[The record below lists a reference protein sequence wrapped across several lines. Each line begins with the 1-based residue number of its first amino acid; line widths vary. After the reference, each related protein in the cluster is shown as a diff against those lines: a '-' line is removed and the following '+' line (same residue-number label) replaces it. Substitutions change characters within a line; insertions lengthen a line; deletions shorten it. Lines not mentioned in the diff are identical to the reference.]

1 MNRQFGDQFR
11 NRRVLI
17 TGHTGFKGSWL
28 SVWLKELG
36 ANVIGYSLD
45 PPTEPNNFQLCKLQE
60 KLDHN
65 AGDVRDVENLTKVIR
80 SSKPEI
86 VFHMAAQPIV
96 LDSYRAPKD
105 TFDTNVMGTVNLFEA
120 VRRTDTVK
128 AVVVVTTDKVYA
140 DQGWYWGYR
149 ENDRLGGFDPYSASK
164 AMAELAVSSYRS
176 AWREVWHED
185 NDRITFSNHPVAIAS
200 ARAGNVIGGGD
211 FARFRLLPDCMR
223 ACMEDRPVQVRRPE
237 SIRPWQHLLEPL
249 SGYLCLALRL
259 LEDSETFARAWNFG
273 PAEREPV
280 TSRTVIAKAIEYW
293 GSGRL
298 ETDASPDDGHE
309 TPVLRVNW
317 DQAAHL
323 LPWSPAYTWE
333 NAVNETVTWWKL
345 YKTMLEKDD
354 SSVDM
359 YQICAD
365 HIEEYVECARNLGI
379 EWASGGSFK

>member
-28 SVWLKELG
+28 SVWLTELG
-36 ANVIGYSLD
+36 AKVIGYSLD

-60 KLDHN
+60 RLIHHS
-65 AGDVRDVENLTKVIR
+65 GDVRDVENLTKVIR

-120 VRRTDTVK
+120 VRQTETVK

-149 ENDRLGGFDPYSASK
+149 ENDRLGGFDPYSSSK

-176 AWREVWHED
+176 AWREAWHEG

-223 ACMEDRPVQVRRPE
+223 ACMEGQPVQVRRPE

-259 LEDSETFARAWNFG
+259 LEDPETFGQAWNFG
-273 PAEREPV
+273 PAERQPV
-280 TSRTVIAKAIEYW
+280 TSRAVIEKAIEYW
-293 GSGRL
+293 GGGRF
-298 ETDASPDDGHE
+298 ETGTQPDDGHE

-323 LPWSPAYTWE
+323 LSWSPAYTWE

-345 YKTMLEKDD
+345 YKTMIEKDD

-359 YQICAD
+359 YQVCAD
-365 HIEEYVECARNLGI
+365 HIEEYVECARNQGI